1 MDILKKQIINEINES
16 LIKKIDEITLS
27 LEIYLVKNDA
37 YEKFI
42 KFIIVNIQKELIN
55 FFKNQIDKIN
65 SNLINNKIDIL
76 VDKYLKSIRKRK

>member
-42 KFIIVNIQKELIN
+42 KFIIVNIQKELVN

>member
-1 MDILKKQIINEINES
+1 M
-16 LIKKIDEITLS
+16 IKKIDEITLS

-42 KFIIVNIQKELIN
+42 KFIIVNIQKELVN

>member
-42 KFIIVNIQKELIN
+42 KFIIVNIQKELII

>member
-27 LEIYLVKNDA
+27 LEIYIVKNDA

-42 KFIIVNIQKELIN
+42 KFIIVNIQKELVN